1 MTSAEAQDKVAKLLA
16 LATPGSGAMPGEA
29 ATAARIANQICAK
42 YGIRP
47 SPPRR
52 TPNTAPRALPGQVTP
67 GWRAPREAPGQGISW
82 WQWAGRP
89 FGSNEIGISGIT
101 DAQARVMAL
110 TIITTDAYLRPDDL
124 EIVEGALNGLLTEY
138 GKILLDGLYGLAM

>member
-1 MTSAEAQDKVAKLLA
+1 MTSYEAHDKIAKLLA
-16 LATPGSGAMPGEA
+16 LAAPGSGATPDEA
-29 ATAARIANQICAK
+29 ATATRLANRLCLK
-42 YGIRP
+42 YGTP
-47 SPPRR
+47 PAPPRR
-52 TPNTAPRALPGQVTP
+52 TPSTPRALPGQVAP

-89 FGSNEIGISGIT
+89 FGSNEVGISGIT

-110 TIITTDAYLRPDDL
+110 TILTTDAYLRPDDL